1 VIPEFPVAD
10 SLGCRALKD
19 GALYLVFLL
28 AAAGLLA
35 ACIYA
40 LPRIARFVDDRIS
53 RSSKQKTFPKGVK
66 R

>member
-1 VIPEFPVAD
+1 MPGFPVAD

-40 LPRIARFVDDRIS
+40 VPRIVRFFDDRIS
-53 RSSKQKTFPKGVK
+53 DCRKQKTLYKGVN